1 MNSQK
6 DIPCQKNNR
15 NNQHSIR
22 SNNQAESNW
31 GLRRSFS
38 INHYFAT
45 VAPGLEPIAAQELER
60 LGAHEVRPEFTGVN
74 FVGDKAMLYL
84 VNLWARTIFR
94 VLVPIREF
102 SCPNSDMLY
111 REVQK
116 ISWDDYLQ
124 PHNTL
129 AVNSTGGNQK
139 LNHTHFTALQ
149 VKNAIVD
156 QQRLK
161 SGQRSSVDVKNPD
174 VLINVHIHQDRCI
187 LSLDSSGTSLHRRG
201 YRPAVGRAPLKETL
215 AAALLDMAEWD
226 SSLPFLDPLC
236 GSGTLPLEAG
246 LKSLKIAPG
255 LFRQRFGFFSWPD
268 FDEHLWQELLNQAQT
283 SQIPSLKAPISG
295 SDRDPNVLTQART
308 NAQLC
313 GIEDQIK
320 FTQTELSQLEAPA
333 DCGVLICNPPYGERL
348 GDPKELGTLY
358 KTLGDIFKQRFKG
371 WTAFILTGNKEL
383 AKRVGLRPSRRLPVY
398 NGSLACTLLK
408 YELY

>member
-1 MNSQK
+1 M
-6 DIPCQKNNR
+6 
-15 NNQHSIR
+15 
-22 SNNQAESNW
+22 
-31 GLRRSFS
+31 
-38 INHYFAT
+38 NHYFAT
-45 VAPGLEPIAAQELER
+45 VARGLESIAAQELER
-60 LGAHEVRPEFTGVN
+60 LGAQSVRPEFTGVH
-74 FVGDKAMLYL
+74 FVGNKAMLYR

-94 VLVPIREF
+94 VLVPLREF

-129 AVNSTGGNQK
+129 AVNCTGGNQK

-161 SGQRSSVDVKNPD
+161 SGQRSSVDANNPD
-174 VLINVHIHQDRCI
+174 VLINIHIHQDRCI

-201 YRPAVGRAPLKETL
+201 YRQAMGTAPLKETL
-215 AAALLDMAEWD
+215 AAALLDMAGWD

-246 LKSLKIAPG
+246 LKALNIAPG
-255 LFRQRFGFFSWPD
+255 LFRKKFGFESWRD
-268 FDEHLWQELLNQAQT
+268 FDEQLWQELLTEAQT
-283 SQIPSLKAPISG
+283 SQIPDLKALISG
-295 SDRDPNVLTQART
+295 SDRDPNVLIQARS
-308 NAQLC
+308 NAERC
-313 GIEDQIK
+313 GIQHQIT
-320 FTQTELSQLEAPA
+320 FAQTELSQLEASA

-348 GDPKELGTLY
+348 GDAKELGVLY
-358 KTLGDIFKQRFKG
+358 KTLGDIFKQRFQG

-383 AKRVGLRPSRRLPVY
+383 AKRVGLRASRRIPVY
-398 NGSLACTLLK
+398 NGSLACTLFK

>member
-1 MNSQK
+1 MTN
-6 DIPCQKNNR
+6 
-15 NNQHSIR
+15 
-22 SNNQAESNW
+22 
-31 GLRRSFS
+31 
-38 INHYFAT
+38 YFAT
-45 VAPGLEPIAAQELER
+45 VARGLESIAAQELEQ
-60 LGAHEVRPEFTGVN
+60 LGAQEVRSQFTGVH
-74 FVGDKAMLYL
+74 FAGDKALLYR

-102 SCPNSDMLY
+102 SCPNPDMLY

-116 ISWDDYLQ
+116 ISWDEYLQ

-161 SGQRSSVDVKNPD
+161 LGQRSSVDPENPD
-174 VLINVHIHQDRCI
+174 LLINAHIHQDRCI

-201 YRPAVGRAPLKETL
+201 YRQAMGTAPLKETL
-215 AAALLDMAEWD
+215 AAALLDMAEWN
-226 SSLPFLDPLC
+226 SVLPFLDPLC

-246 LKSLKIAPG
+246 LKALNIAPG
-255 LFRQRFGFFSWPD
+255 LFRQKFGFFNWTD
-268 FDEHLWQELLNQAQT
+268 FDEQLWQELLTEAQN
-283 SQIPSLKAPISG
+283 SQIADLKAPIYA
-295 SDRDPNVLTQART
+295 SDRDSHVLNQAHF
-308 NAQLC
+308 NAERC
-313 GIEDQIK
+313 GIKHQIT
-320 FTQTELSQLEAPA
+320 FVQTELSQLQAPA

-348 GDPKELGTLY
+348 GDAKELGTLY
-358 KTLGDIFKQRFKG
+358 KTLGDILKQRFKG

-383 AKRVGLRPSRRLPVY
+383 AKKVGLRAACRIPVY
-398 NGSLACTLLK
+398 NGSLACTFLK